1 MTRTVTVAASETQSR
16 TRPGG
21 ELDDGRMRV
30 EQERAATTVAVPTA
44 SVASMTAVYEPS
56 SVLPTRL
63 APFQPRLCGPAGS
76 GPVYGVATHL
86 PSRSTRRRTVAG
98 AASWKVTVSASPLPS
113 PFGVSSG
120 GCERCRAERSG
131 DAIVSWL
138 ETDTPTASTAVT
150 TIV

>member
-1 MTRTVTVAASETQSR
+1 MTTGGCASSR
-16 TRPGG
+16 NGS
-21 ELDDGRMRV
+21 D
-30 EQERAATTVAVPTA
+30 TVAVPTA

-98 AASWKVTVSASPLPS
+98 AASWNVTVSASPLPS
-113 PFGVSSG
+113 PFGVRNDGWSAAAG
-120 GCERCRAERSG
+120 RAFG
-131 DAIVSWL
+131 VIAIVSWL
-138 ETDTPTASTAVT
+138 ATDTPTASTAVT